1 MPNPLER
8 KHADVREY
16 QEAMKLAGL
25 ESELSYG
32 SLEGYL
38 TAKTLVMA
46 LRATGRDLSRAAFIR
61 TLESLRV
68 EVAGMTVQYQPGNH
82 AGSTFVDLAIVGRDG
97 RFVH

>member
-1 MPNPLER
+1 MISNR
-8 KHADVREY
+8 
-16 QEAMKLAGL
+16 
-25 ESELSYG
+25 
-32 SLEGYL
+32 
-38 TAKTLVMA
+38 TLIQTDTQNGVTSMA
-46 LRATGRDLSRAAFIR
+46 LRATGRDLSRTAFIR